1 MKIRFRNPK
10 DPLRK
15 IIGRKKPVLIVGL
28 GRSGS
33 AAANL
38 LADLGCKVVVSEIL
52 TESEM
57 GSNLNGLNP
66 DVKVSWGG
74 HPAALFLKFPL
85 IVLSPGV
92 PVETE
97 AVQAAL
103 RKGVRVIGEMELA
116 YRLSL
121 LPWVAITGSNGKS
134 TTTTLV
140 GKFAEKTGLA
150 VRVGGNLGIPS
161 AELVREEEGASF
173 IVAEVSSFQLE
184 TIETFKPAIGV
195 MLNISP
201 DHLDRYRSEADY
213 IRAKA
218 AIFSNMDK
226 SDVAVVNH
234 TDPEARKMADR
245 IKAQVF
251 PFSRKPLSGDGA
263 VLDGD
268 WMTIREGDNSHRVL
282 EAGKVAMAGSHN
294 LENALAAIA
303 VGHKMGIA
311 PQGMADVLKTF
322 RGLPHRMEL
331 VDYYRGIPIYNDSKG
346 TNVGATL
353 RSLEC
358 IRGRAILI
366 MGGRDKGAPY
376 APMRSIVK
384 RKVGL
389 LILIGEAAQKMY
401 EDLGSSAETI
411 ISASLDEAVRAAL
424 NRARPGD
431 EILFSPACSSFD
443 MFASFEERG
452 EVFKKLVHRYMGI
465 AG

>member
-1 MKIRFRNPK
+1 MKSRFRNPK

-15 IIGRKKPVLIVGL
+15 IIGRKKPVLVVGL
-28 GRSGS
+28 GQSGT

-38 LADLGCKVVVSEIL
+38 LADLGCNVVVSEIL
-52 TESEM
+52 TEAEAGQS
-57 GSNLNGLNP
+57 LNGLNP
-66 DVKVSWGG
+66 DIKVSWGG
-74 HPAALFLKFPL
+74 HPAALFIKFPL

-97 AVQAAL
+97 AVQSAL

-116 YRLSL
+116 FRLSL

-140 GKFAEKTGLA
+140 GKFAEKAGLA

-161 AELVREEEGASF
+161 AELVRGEKGASF

-201 DHLDRYRSEADY
+201 DHLDRYKSEGDY
-213 IRAKA
+213 IKSKA
-218 AIFSNMDK
+218 AIFSNMDE
-226 SDVAVVNH
+226 SDVAVVNQV
-234 TDPEARKMADR
+234 DPEVRKMTDR
-245 IKAQVF
+245 ITAQIFSFRRKA
-251 PFSRKPLSGDGA
+251 LSGDGV
-263 VLDGD
+263 VLDGN
-268 WMTIREGDNSHRVL
+268 WIMIREGDSSHRVL
-282 EAGKVAMAGSHN
+282 EAGKVAMAGTHN
-294 LENALAAIA
+294 LENALAAVA
-303 VGHKMGIA
+303 VGHKMGIS
-311 PQGMADVLKTF
+311 PQSMADVLKTF

-353 RSLEC
+353 RSLESV
-358 IRGRAILI
+358 RGRAILI
-366 MGGRDKGAPY
+366 MGGKDKGAPY
-376 APMRSIVK
+376 APMRRIVK
-384 RKVGL
+384 QKVGL
-389 LILIGEAAQKMY
+389 LILIGEATQKMY
-401 EDLGSSAETI
+401 EALGNSVETVV
-411 ISASLDEAVRAAL
+411 SGSLDEAVRTAL

-443 MFASFEERG
+443 MFSSFEERG
-452 EVFKKLVHRYMGI
+452 EVFKKLVHRYMGV